1 MLKKLSYNLFLVLM
15 ISTFVSCNNAIY
27 PGFYAPGIGP
37 RMIQPIPN
45 NGNENLLPQHSNFV
59 QSYPRYNKGK
69 SHSRFGALVRIIE
82 FEYDITD
89 SVVII
94 PRITSGFD
102 EGEMTGKFTILLDQY
117 ELTYENQN
125 VDVRE
130 YVEKVSYE
138 TDYPVNSTQ
147 QVYNPPSTD
156 VIVSPEGQHAT
167 VHRPGTIST
176 IQRNMQPKQSQVV
189 NRSQIY
195 NSSRYI
201 MEFDDII
208 LLLRSKSLSYVIEL
222 DNTDITIYP
231 SEEQRRILKKM
242 IQTHLRLQ

>member
-1 MLKKLSYNLFLVLM
+1 MFKKIQYILFLGLIVSVLY
-15 ISTFVSCNNAIY
+15 SCTNTIY

-45 NGNENLLPQHSNFV
+45 NGHDNLLPEDPNFV
-59 QSYPRYNKGK
+59 QSYPRYHKGK

-94 PRITSGFD
+94 PRITSGYD
-102 EGEMTGKFTILLDQY
+102 EGEMTGQLTILLDQY
-117 ELTYENQN
+117 ELTYENMN
-125 VDVRE
+125 VEVRE

-138 TDYPVNSTQ
+138 TDYPANSTQ
-147 QVYNPPSTD
+147 QVYNPGTAD
-156 VIVSPEGQHAT
+156 VIVTPEGQHT
-167 VHRPGTIST
+167 TIHRPGTIST
-176 IQRNMQPKQSQVV
+176 IQRNIQPKQSQVV

-201 MEFDDII
+201 LEYDDIAI
-208 LLLRSKSLSYVIEL
+208 FLRSKTLAYIIEL
-222 DNTDITIYP
+222 DNTEIAIYP

-242 IQTHLRLQ
+242 IQSHLKL